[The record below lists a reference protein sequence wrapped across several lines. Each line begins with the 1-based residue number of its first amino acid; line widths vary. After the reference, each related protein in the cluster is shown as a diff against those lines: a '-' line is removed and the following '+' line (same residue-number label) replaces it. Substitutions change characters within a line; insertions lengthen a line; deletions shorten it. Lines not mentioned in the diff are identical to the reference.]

1 MMRIRDV
8 MRKKVVT
15 IDGKETVE
23 RACAVM
29 GREHIGSII
38 VTVKGKPYGIFTE
51 RDLLSKVIT
60 KGIGIKKARVGK
72 FASSPMVTVG
82 REFSVREVARVM
94 AEMKIKRLPVMDK
107 GRIVGIFT
115 ASDLA
120 DVIAKSPLDF

>member
-15 IDGKETVE
+15 IDCGETVE
-23 RACAVM
+23 RACTMM
-29 GREHIGSII
+29 GKNRIGSII

-60 KGIGIKKARVGK
+60 KGLDIKKVSVGK
-72 FASSPMVTVG
+72 FASSPMVTV
-82 REFSVREVARVM
+82 RPDFSVREVARIM

-107 GRIVGIFT
+107 GKLVGIFT